1 MMFGMVFGWIL
12 ILAVAV
18 WALTTLF
25 PSNRGARG
33 PEHLRSPLD
42 ILNDRYARGEIGRE
56 EYETIVADIAPRE
69 VD

>member
-25 PSNRGARG
+25 PSNRDTRRG
-33 PEHLRSPLD
+33 QDKAGGRRS
-42 ILNDRYARGEIGRE
+42 
-56 EYETIVADIAPRE
+56 
-69 VD
+69 